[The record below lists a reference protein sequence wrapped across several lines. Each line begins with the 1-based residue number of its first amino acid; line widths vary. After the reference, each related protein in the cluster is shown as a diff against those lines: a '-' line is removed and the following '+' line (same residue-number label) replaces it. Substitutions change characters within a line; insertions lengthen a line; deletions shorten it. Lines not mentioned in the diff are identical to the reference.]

1 MKRRQKLVAICRATG
16 RKFAYM
22 FAGRRPREYI
32 DRDARKLMNYIVQVD
47 RLVVSLG
54 SQYGFTE
61 QARRQIRGDL
71 QRIINDP
78 YLSLGKKALQAIDE
92 DEVFDLTRV
101 KLQDK

>member
-1 MKRRQKLVAICRATG
+1 MKRRQRLVAICRATG

-32 DRDARKLMNYIVQVD
+32 DRDARKLINYIVQVD
-47 RLVVSLG
+47 RLIVSLG

-78 YLSLGKKALQAIDE
+78 YLSLGKKALQAIDD